1 MSLLL
6 VAPDRDMKT
15 LKESLQEVDP
25 NLDVDIWPAIPD
37 KNRVQFAV
45 TWNHPRHLLGD
56 FPNLKAVSSLG
67 AGADHL
73 LGDPDLPDSVR
84 ICRVVAPS
92 LVRQMQEYVLAA
104 VLNFQRHTLRYHRQ
118 KQQSEW
124 KVHPNI
130 AAENLPVG
138 VMGLG
143 AIGGPVAEFL
153 AQAGYTVFGWSR
165 SPKDLE
171 GVACLAGRKA
181 LEDFAEKTRVLVC
194 LLPLTPQTEGIL
206 DLELMKRLVRPGYLV
221 NVARGEHLV
230 EEDLVYA
237 LDKEWMA
244 GACLDVFDEEPL
256 PEKHPFWNRERIMV
270 TPHAASLTPPKEAA
284 KQIVENYKRTL
295 SGMEPIHPV
304 DRKKGY

>member
-6 VAPDRDMKT
+6 VAPERDMKS
-15 LKESLQEVDP
+15 LKESLLEVDP
-25 NLDVDIWPAIPD
+25 NLDVDLWPAVPN
-37 KNRVQFAV
+37 KKRVQFAV

-73 LGDPDLPDSVR
+73 LGDPDLPESVS

-104 VLNFQRHTLRYHRQ
+104 VLNFQRHTLRYLRQ
-118 KQQSEW
+118 KERSEW
-124 KVHPNI
+124 NVHPNI
-130 AAENLPVG
+130 PAGELPVG

-153 AQAGYTVFGWSR
+153 AQSGYPVLGWSR
-165 SPKDLE
+165 TPGELE
-171 GVACLAGRKA
+171 GVRCLSGRES
-181 LEDFAEKTRVLVC
+181 LEAFAEQTRVLVC
-194 LLPLTPQTEGIL
+194 LLPLTAETEGIL
-206 DLELMKRLVRPGYLV
+206 DLELMRRLVRPACLV

-230 EEDLVYA
+230 EEDLVYT
-237 LDKEWMA
+237 LDKGWLA
-244 GACLDVFDEEPL
+244 GAFLDVFGEEPL

-270 TPHAASLTPPKEAA
+270 TPHAASITPPDEAA
-284 KQIVENYKRTL
+284 AQIVENYKRVL
-295 SGMEPIHPV
+295 SGMAPLHGV
-304 DRKKGY
+304 DREKGY